1 MDGLLSFSDVQL
13 YLGAAALLVGSC
25 AIFFMDAA
33 YRFFTSGRFDP
44 FFQTLAT
51 FVLLIVIQLL
61 VTIAALS
68 IAFNNSVTMDPLLIL
83 ALTLQLSIWIV
94 TGTTFW
100 VMRKWTND
108 DLIKVLND
116 KIKDPSHV
124 LVFSK
129 VATEFIDVE
138 YFPRNKAIISRWSGN
153 SHRRQLFIELVNTLN
168 VLKNDDILTEDD
180 LVMDKARTGVLRIPR
195 YWLPPLTVGMY
206 VVTIILVFRTLSA
219 SI

>member
-68 IAFNNSVTMDPLLIL
+68 IAFNNSVTQEHSSHTGQREPRRKQSPFH
-83 ALTLQLSIWIV
+83 LQ
-94 TGTTFW
+94 
-100 VMRKWTND
+100 
-108 DLIKVLND
+108 
-116 KIKDPSHV
+116 HHC
-124 LVFSK
+124 
-129 VATEFIDVE
+129 
-138 YFPRNKAIISRWSGN
+138 PRG
-153 SHRRQLFIELVNTLN
+153 
-168 VLKNDDILTEDD
+168 
-180 LVMDKARTGVLRIPR
+180 
-195 YWLPPLTVGMY
+195 
-206 VVTIILVFRTLSA
+206 
-219 SI
+219 